1 MRPSLPPRWRR
12 RTWRKPTRPTC
23 TGSSGNVIDLCL
35 LIINQEDYDNLMKSL
50 RENDPSWPSL
60 MLKLCRALKTSDKLL
75 SSANT
80 NAEQLLQK
88 VETLERVLERG
99 DLVVGAIVETLEDH
113 RPSKSK
119 PPSK

>member
-1 MRPSLPPRWRR
+1 M
-12 RTWRKPTRPTC
+12 
-23 TGSSGNVIDLCL
+23 CL